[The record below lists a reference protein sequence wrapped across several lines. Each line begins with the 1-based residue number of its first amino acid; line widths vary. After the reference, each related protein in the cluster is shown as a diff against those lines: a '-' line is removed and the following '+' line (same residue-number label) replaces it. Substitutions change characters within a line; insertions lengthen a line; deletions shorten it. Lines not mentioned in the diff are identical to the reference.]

1 MEETI
6 DILMATYN
14 GEKYIKEQ
22 IESILAQDYSNIR
35 CIICDD
41 CSTDRTYE
49 IAKEYVKKDKRV
61 IVYKNEKNLGVIKN
75 FEKLLSLVE
84 SDYYMLADQDDIW
97 KTTKVSDTFQKL
109 KKENADL
116 VFTDLEI
123 VDENMQI
130 KNHSFNRVMGIY
142 PKISKEKDIRLVYLY
157 NVVTGCTILTKKKY
171 ISKILP
177 LPTNKDVLH
186 DHYIALAILL
196 SGGKVCYLDKPTIFY
211 RQHQNNQVG
220 TSRYTDRFKTFQEV
234 RNHLIQVKIS
244 IFTTYC
250 QMNALFDEVY
260 QKKNNEA
267 LQYFSAIKKNR
278 YINLRG
284 SKFYF
289 SLYKDEKLS
298 KKLLYFTIFHIPCI
312 GRIGYL
318 FKGVL
323 QKHR

>member
-186 DHYIALAILL
+186 DHYIALATLL

-211 RQHQNNQVG
+211 RQHQHNQVG

-250 QMNALFDEVY
+250 QMNALFDDVY

-267 LQYFSAIKKNR
+267 LQYFSTIKKNR